1 MLVAFPLSPNN
12 QTLRTTETVLPEAA
26 KDEEGEAGA
35 TDHLTRTE
43 ADNKAQHCHHSNA
56 QIGGDEYAPLAR
68 HEVWHTLLC
77 PFSFPANVQI

>member
-35 TDHLTRTE
+35 LITLRGLRRTT
-43 ADNKAQHCHHSNA
+43 KRS
-56 QIGGDEYAPLAR
+56 IVIIPMR
-68 HEVWHTLLC
+68 K
-77 PFSFPANVQI
+77 